1 MWLKRCKATKQK
13 HSISRY
19 IMTQRTKLHPDSP
32 HQKKIFELADQL
44 MQGDVLV
51 IPTDSQYAL
60 VCDYKNK
67 KGIDRIRQIR
77 QYGKN
82 DHLTVMCH
90 SMEHVST
97 FANLSDDN
105 FKLIKRLIPGPYT
118 FILPATREVPRLLT
132 HPKKRT
138 VGIRV
143 PDSPICIDLI
153 RELGRPVLAITAKMP
168 GVEYGQPE
176 DGDREMFLSRFDK
189 VVDMVVDDQ
198 QPLPSDKTTI
208 VDLTGDMP
216 ELLREGLGM
225 EKLREAVALQG
236 LTLNEK
242 AEV

>member
-1 MWLKRCKATKQK
+1 MATR
-13 HSISRY
+13 I
-19 IMTQRTKLHPDSP
+19 KLHPDAP
-32 HQKKIFELADQL
+32 HKKRIFEVTDEILNGSVGL
-44 MQGDVLV
+44 

-77 QYGKN
+77 QLGKK
-82 DHLTVMCH
+82 DHMTVMCR
-90 SMEHVST
+90 SLEHVST

-143 PDSPICIDLI
+143 PDYPICLEVI
-153 RELGRPVLAITAKMP
+153 RELGHPLLAKTAILP
-168 GVEYGQPE
+168 NVEYGHPS
-176 DGDREMFLSRFDK
+176 DGDRTMYLSRFDN
-189 VVDMVVDDQ
+189 
-198 QPLPSDKTTI
+198 I
-208 VDLTGDMP
+208 VDVIVDNQEPLNSDQSTILDLTNEVP

-225 EKLREAVALQG
+225 NALNDALALEGFKL
-236 LTLNEK
+236 NIS